1 MKNSA
6 AVETPW
12 MNETGARAPR
22 IFGVHVQCLVLQV
35 AVSNVSFG
43 LTDKI
48 FLLRLQISIYV
59 GVISTHRDYLLRC
72 RLSPKN
78 SSKSLHVGHALPKNC
93 CIDYIVVF
101 VFKFQYLN
109 KTFRKTTHCHCKW
122 YLGSISSILSF
133 PPNRV
138 SWPKSLLQR
147 SPLFSIKL

>member
-1 MKNSA
+1 
-6 AVETPW
+6 

-22 IFGVHVQCLVLQV
+22 IFGVHVQCLVRQV

-72 RLSPKN
+72 QLSTKN

-93 CIDYIVVF
+93 YIDYIVVF

-109 KTFRKTTHCHCKW
+109 KTFRKTTHYHCK
-122 YLGSISSILSF
+122 
-133 PPNRV
+133 
-138 SWPKSLLQR
+138 
-147 SPLFSIKL
+147 